1 MGMGIEQYVYAV
13 LGYPLLSIVGPV
25 SSTLSRSTPPPAW
38 INRNATKGEAPSDSQ
53 MSARILMKGPCDMC
67 GIADFIGSRKIDTEF
82 FYVDQYGRQVENQT
96 HIVNILNALLSDD
109 DKKMLLSYNVFSVDD
124 LFETKLFTEHYS
136 VVILS
141 MVSFYN
147 FGVYRHKKTGSRYA
161 AGQNCWDLTDPANW
175 DGYING
181 TYYNGKFQLHKSDLE
196 RFSSD
201 FEKIDYDRED
211 IIADLKTLCDAAKA
225 EKIILI
231 LGNDKVNVKHP
242 GENYVDREK
251 KYREFNERIKARISE
266 FRNLELLDVSQFI
279 TSDKD
284 LLDSINHYSRRV
296 LYSISTELVK
306 RIEANTAQKVTNSP
320 IVSFIKRIKRK
331 LKI

>member
-1 MGMGIEQYVYAV
+1 
-13 LGYPLLSIVGPV
+13 
-25 SSTLSRSTPPPAW
+25 
-38 INRNATKGEAPSDSQ
+38 
-53 MSARILMKGPCDMC
+53 MC
-67 GIADFIGSRKIDTEF
+67 GIADFIGSNKIDTEF

-96 HIVNILNALLSDD
+96 HIINILNALLSDD
-109 DKKMLLSYNVFSVDD
+109 DRKMLLSYNVFSVDD

-147 FGVYRHKKTGSRYA
+147 FGVYKHKKTGLRYA
-161 AGQNCWDLTDPANW
+161 AGQNCRDLTDPANW

-196 RFSSD
+196 RFRSD
-201 FEKIDYDRED
+201 FEKIDYDCED
-211 IIADLKTLCDAAKA
+211 IIADLKILCDAAKA
-225 EKIILI
+225 KKIILI

-266 FRNLELLDVSQFI
+266 FRNLELLDVSQYI
-279 TSDKD
+279 ASDKD

-296 LYSISTELVK
+296 LYNISTELVK

-320 IVSFIKRIKRK
+320 IISFIRRIKRK
-331 LKI
+331 LKIR